1 MLSRMKKLFLI
12 LLIVLFFPPLL
23 TVKAET
29 TQTQESENS
38 IAALVDGKPI
48 FWSQVEAQ
56 MTTLNMM
63 YQNLSGSLSEEE
75 IAEKK
80 LKAKSEILD
89 KLIEQLVV
97 QNKLASLGFI
107 VTDEIKTQAEESYQ
121 STVKVIE
128 DYVKKSYPDISK
140 EDLEET
146 AQWILS
152 NQGLSK
158 ESIVE
163 SAIQNA
169 LFDAYKKQ
177 IEDETD
183 RMDESAVK
191 AYYNSL
197 YSEQKESFSNDIN
210 LYEQALLSGKPVI
223 FRPVETRVIKQLS
236 IPFDDDV
243 IDLINQLNAYGSKD
257 EAEKMRM
264 DQYDRISAKLNQTM
278 DRLKSGESFDA
289 LIEEFSEGSDAVN
302 YVSEQSTRFS
312 EEFKN
317 AAMSIETLGQFSE
330 PIKTAYGYL
339 ILCWDATLEAA
350 DPVAFEDVRADLE
363 SLLSEFNRNRAIADQ
378 KMQWLKE
385 ANIEIFED
393 GLK

>member
-63 YQNLSGSLSEEE
+63 YQNLSGSLSDEE

-363 SLLSEFNRNRAIADQ
+363 SLLSEFNCNRAIADQ

>member
-63 YQNLSGSLSEEE
+63 YQNLSGSLSDEE

-97 QNKLASLGFI
+97 QNKLTSLGFI

>member
-1 MLSRMKKLFLI
+1 MKKLFLI

-63 YQNLSGSLSEEE
+63 YQNLSGSLSDEE

>member
-63 YQNLSGSLSEEE
+63 YQNLSGSLSDEE

-363 SLLSEFNRNRAIADQ
+363 SLLSEFNCNRAIADQ

-385 ANIEIFED
+385 ANIEIFEA

>member
-63 YQNLSGSLSEEE
+63 YQNLSGSLSDEE

-363 SLLSEFNRNRAIADQ
+363 SLLSEFNRNRAIANQ

>member
-63 YQNLSGSLSEEE
+63 YQNLRGSLSDEE

-80 LKAKSEILD
+80 LKAKSEMLD

-107 VTDEIKTQAEESYQ
+107 VTDEVKTQAEESYQ

-289 LIEEFSEGSDAVN
+289 LIEEF
-302 YVSEQSTRFS
+302 
-312 EEFKN
+312 
-317 AAMSIETLGQFSE
+317 
-330 PIKTAYGYL
+330 
-339 ILCWDATLEAA
+339 
-350 DPVAFEDVRADLE
+350 
-363 SLLSEFNRNRAIADQ
+363 
-378 KMQWLKE
+378 
-385 ANIEIFED
+385 
-393 GLK
+393 

>member
-363 SLLSEFNRNRAIADQ
+363 SLLSEFNCNRAIADQ

>member
-1 MLSRMKKLFLI
+1 MKKLFLI

-63 YQNLSGSLSEEE
+63 YQNLSGSLSDEE

-363 SLLSEFNRNRAIADQ
+363 SLLSEFNCNRAIADQ

>member
-236 IPFDDDV
+236 ITFDDDV
-243 IDLINQLNAYGSKD
+243 IDLINQLNTYGSKD